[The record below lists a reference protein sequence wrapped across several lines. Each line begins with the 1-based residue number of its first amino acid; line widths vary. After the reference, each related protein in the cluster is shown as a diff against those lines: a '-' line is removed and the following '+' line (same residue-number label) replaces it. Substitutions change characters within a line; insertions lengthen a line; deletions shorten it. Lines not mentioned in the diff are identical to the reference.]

1 MAEPRTVAGITG
13 VIGRKGIGKSVSFKR
28 PMQGRTKGGAKLRG
42 QGIDPASGRKVFKQE
57 FRSGF
62 KMAKTAG
69 MNKGKGA
76 PQVQFMRQR
85 LSALDA
91 GKVEGK
97 PGERSFLRGALHAVG
112 GGSGGG

>member
-13 VIGRKGIGKSVSFKR
+13 VIGQKGVGKSVSFKR

-42 QGIDPASGRKVFKQE
+42 QGFDPASGRKVFKQE

-69 MNKGKGA
+69 LSTARPNAALGGM
-76 PQVQFMRQR
+76 QQR

-97 PGERSFLRGALHAVG
+97 AGERSFLRGALHAAG